1 MSPLEWFKKEKPL
14 FGLTGLW
21 GGVGSN
27 LVAGAAASPIGQWER
42 VSSGTQTFTVPVGV
56 KSISV
61 VCVGGGGGGGGGG
74 PGGGAGGGGGL
85 AYRNDIAVSGG
96 QTYQVYVGSGG
107 GATNSGGNSYVQ
119 GLSQSI
125 SAGGGQG
132 GTSGVGQPGGNGGSA
147 GGGAGGGTGGKVGA
161 GNNGGGAGGGSAAGS
176 YNGAGAKGG
185 ECGTDGS
192 AGTNCGGIN
201 GANGGGASGS
211 SGWGNNAANGGGTLP
226 YGEGTTVSGQQA
238 RARNSAGEHGEVG
251 SLEVQSSTVGGNFQI
266 QTQSNYKVC
275 KDPGSGGMGN
285 VWGSGFSGG
294 EGAVRIIWPGDE
306 RQFPNVRTIDET
318 E

>member
-27 LVAGAAASPIGQWER
+27 LVAGLATPVGQWER
-42 VSSGTQTFTVPVGV
+42 VSSGTQTFTVPDGV

-74 PGGGAGGGGGL
+74 PGGGAGGGGAL

-96 QTYQVYVGSGG
+96 QTYQVYVASGG
-107 GATNSGGNSYVQ
+107 SATNSGGTSYINGIS
-119 GLSQSI
+119 GLT
-125 SAGGGQG
+125 AYGGQG
-132 GTSGVGQPGGNGGSA
+132 GTSGVGQPGGNGGTSSGQ
-147 GGGAGGGTGGKVGA
+147 GGGQGGKGGA
-161 GNNGGGAGGGSAAGS
+161 GNNGGGAGGGPGAGS

-192 AGTNCGGIN
+192 HGTNCGGFN

-211 SGWGNNAANGGGTLP
+211 SGWGNNSAEGGGTLP
-226 YGEGTTVSGQQA
+226 YGEGTTVQGQQA
-238 RARNSAGEHGEVG
+238 RARTNAGEHGEVG
-251 SLEVQSSTVGGNFQI
+251 SLNVQSSTVGGNFQI
-266 QTQSNYKVC
+266 QTQSTYKVC

-306 RQFPNVRTIDET
+306 RQFPSTRTIDET